1 MEGDALT
8 EPPRLWG
15 GGAFPAVGR
24 IPLLDEVTHVVVHR
38 GAAGGGFLHGAA
50 IVHHAGTWHVSWG
63 SSPVD
68 ENSLLERECGR
79 RGPGRDGARRWG
91 PVEVIGPNLGGREAR
106 SHGVFHVQDGELWSL
121 VPRFGRPRDA
131 ADEDS
136 TFPGLVTD
144 AFRLDQGS
152 GQWELAAEAVAHD
165 FWPMDAPSR
174 LPDGRWIM
182 GGLCGRQ
189 NPVVA
194 TSARAP
200 LAWERVELPR
210 PAGCDMRFAETSV
223 LVWPLGGGS
232 ALSPRDRD
240 GDEGRY
246 AGIARRPGSPDRS
259 ARPPEGDAGDQESRT
274 SGAASRPVRSD
285 QCTAIV
291 RYSAGS
297 LPGIAE
303 QVALVSDS
311 VDGGHTW
318 TPLAPGNLPM
328 TASKPYAGHLST
340 GQAFLVCNVGPD
352 RHTLVLAVA
361 EPGARS
367 FCRVWRIRHGASPD
381 LRLPGRAKSPQWS
394 YPYAHEH
401 DGRLYVVYSIGKEDC
416 GLSIIP
422 LHAIACS

>member
-8 EPPRLWG
+8 GPSRLWG
-15 GGAFPAVGR
+15 GGAFPAVSR

-38 GAAGGGFLHGAA
+38 GAAGDGFLHGAA
-50 IVHHAGTWHVSWG
+50 IVHHGGTWHVSWG

-79 RGPGRDGARRWG
+79 RGAARDGARRWG

-131 ADEDS
+131 ADAGS

-144 AFRLDQGS
+144 AFRLDPGS
-152 GQWELAAEAVAHD
+152 GRWELAAEAVVHD
-165 FWPMDAPSR
+165 FWPMDAPTR

-182 GGLCGRQ
+182 GGLTGRQ

-194 TSARAP
+194 TSAEAP
-200 LAWERVELPR
+200 LAWERAEIPR
-210 PAGCDMRFAETSV
+210 PAGYDMRFAETSV
-223 LVWPLGGGS
+223 LAWPVGGES
-232 ALSPRDRD
+232 ASSARDRD
-240 GDEGRY
+240 EDRDRY
-246 AGIARRPGSPDRS
+246 TGIARRTGSPDRF
-259 ARPPEGDAGDQESRT
+259 ARPPRGAAGYRSES
-274 SGAASRPVRSD
+274 SGAAGRSARSD

-311 VDGGHTW
+311 ADGGRTW
-318 TPLAPGNLPM
+318 SPLAASNLPM

-340 GQAFLVCNVGPD
+340 GQAFLVCNAGPD
-352 RHTLVLAVA
+352 RHTLVVAVGA
-361 EPGARS
+361 PGERAFS
-367 FCRVWRIRHGASPD
+367 RVWRVRHGASPD

-422 LHAIACS
+422 VHAIAHS